1 MLCPNP
7 SAGVGEH
14 VWPAWFIG
22 DFHGEGPF
30 HTEKSGTP
38 YKKRDNTT
46 VAKFAALP
54 SVHVPMCANCNARL
68 NTKVEEP
75 AKPVVRRV
83 LPWSSTHAW
92 PTLTADEAAALGR
105 WFLKV
110 GLLLSHPEAVDDN
123 PHAAQDLAA
132 ARFDEF
138 CEDWVAWMAA
148 GADPPDDFSVYVTR
162 RSILGEQPWTGDMA
176 LLSLPGRVD
185 VATQE
190 QRFMTRSLGIRGLD
204 VTIVWHPGWPIRHP
218 LVEDRR
224 AGVLWPHPV
233 RIDLSGLPE
242 VHPREF
248 GFVVEPSSLSFSQA
262 EYARVTK
269 VPLQVGQHYVAAV
282 LGQSAVQASGE
293 APNQSASLHASD
305 RPR

>member
-1 MLCPNP
+1 VLCPNP

-14 VWPAWFIG
+14 VWPAWLIG

-83 LPWSSTHAW
+83 LPRSSTHAW

-123 PHAAQDLAA
+123 PHTAQDLAA

-138 CEDWVAWMAA
+138 CQDWVAWMAA
-148 GADPPDDFSVYVTR
+148 GADPQTTSRCT
-162 RSILGEQPWTGDMA
+162 SH
-176 LLSLPGRVD
+176 
-185 VATQE
+185 VAA
-190 QRFMTRSLGIRGLD
+190 SWVNSRGLG
-204 VTIVWHPGWPIRHP
+204 TWPCSRCQ
-218 LVEDRR
+218 VESM
-224 AGVLWPHPV
+224 WPH
-233 RIDLSGLPE
+233 RNSG
-242 VHPREF
+242 
-248 GFVVEPSSLSFSQA
+248 S
-262 EYARVTK
+262 
-269 VPLQVGQHYVAAV
+269 
-282 LGQSAVQASGE
+282 
-293 APNQSASLHASD
+293 
-305 RPR
+305 

>member
-1 MLCPNP
+1 VLCPNP

-14 VWPAWFIG
+14 VWPAWLIR

-54 SVHVPMCANCNARL
+54 SVHVPMCAKCNARL

-105 WFLKV
+105 WLLKV
-110 GLLLSHPEAVDDN
+110 GLLLSHPEAVGDN
-123 PHAAQDLAA
+123 PHTAQDLSA
-132 ARFDEF
+132 ARIEEF
-138 CEDWVAWMAA
+138 CQDWVAWMAA

-162 RSILGEQPWTGDMA
+162 LSILGEQPWTGDMA

-204 VTIVWHPGWPIRHP
+204 ATIVWHPGWPIRHP

-248 GFVVEPSSLSFSQA
+248 GFVVEPSSLSFSEA

-269 VPLQVGQHYVAAV
+269 VPLQVGQHYAAAV
-282 LGQSAVQASGE
+282 LGQ
-293 APNQSASLHASD
+293 
-305 RPR
+305 